1 MENKKDFLT
10 LFFMCAFLTSIV
22 GVFLAFFL
30 SKYNEAPLFSFS
42 KENYIYEIIDKSVSL
57 NWEEKLVSNISNEQ
71 NVYLKIKEN
80 DLREGKIY
88 LTIINSEGIS
98 LTHLENFSYNK
109 EFQGFDITNFKGL
122 INLGKD
128 SIDNKDKWVVKITY
142 VNYHGHQYLNP
153 QIIFNEP

>member
-30 SKYNEAPLFSFS
+30 SKYNEEPLFTFS
-42 KENYIYEIIDKSVSL
+42 KENYIYEIVDKTVSL

-88 LTIINSEGIS
+88 LTII
-98 LTHLENFSYNK
+98 
-109 EFQGFDITNFKGL
+109 
-122 INLGKD
+122 
-128 SIDNKDKWVVKITY
+128 TY